1 VLEILGR
8 PGFLARVSEVGGY
21 LRRRLEELKQEFPVI
36 RTVRGEGLMVA
47 AELGAPCKAVVR
59 QALEAGVL
67 LNCTQEKVLRFLP
80 PLVVERQH
88 VEELLRVLKPILAA
102 LSAPPAEASA
112 EKKEVPA

>member
-1 VLEILGR
+1 
-8 PGFLARVSEVGGY
+8 
-21 LRRRLEELKQEFPVI
+21 
-36 RTVRGEGLMVA
+36 MVA
-47 AELGAPCKAVVR
+47 AELAAPCKAVVR

-88 VEELLRVLKPILAA
+88 VEELLRVLKPIFAA
-102 LSAPPAEASA
+102 LSALPAEASA